1 VPQFGALI
9 REKRLAKGLTL
20 YQLGLEAGVQPAT
33 LSKIERTGN
42 CMLSNALRLCSVLG
56 IDAIP
61 VKGCPAVRVLLR
73 PPT

>member
-1 VPQFGALI
+1 MDTLI

-20 YQLGLEAGVQPAT
+20 YELGLEAGVQPAT

-42 CMLSNALRLCSVLG
+42 CILSKAAKLCVVLG

-61 VKGCPAVRVLLR
+61 VKS
-73 PPT
+73 